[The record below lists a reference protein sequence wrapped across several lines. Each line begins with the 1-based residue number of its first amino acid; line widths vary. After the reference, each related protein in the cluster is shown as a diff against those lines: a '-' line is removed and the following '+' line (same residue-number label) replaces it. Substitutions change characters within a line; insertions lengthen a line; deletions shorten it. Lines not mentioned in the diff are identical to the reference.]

1 MIGWRITVYRHSPE
15 NYLLSLTRTS
25 VLADWK
31 VGSRGT
37 VWLDQLVENGEA
49 QLVKTGGYPN
59 LYTALAGSIVPLF
72 LGEAPPA
79 EDDVPCRMPREITI
93 KHAEL
98 ALCQANEVLT
108 ITAWD
113 QS

>member
-1 MIGWRITVYRHSPE
+1 MIGWRITIYRQPPDNCPS
-15 NYLLSLTRTS
+15 NLTRTS

-31 VGSRGT
+31 VGSRGII
-37 VWLDQLVENGEA
+37 WLDQLVEHGEA

-72 LGEAPPA
+72 LGEVPPG
-79 EDDVPCRMPREITI
+79 EDDVPWRMPREITI
-93 KHAEL
+93 KRAEL

-108 ITAWD
+108 ITVWD

>member
-1 MIGWRITVYRHSPE
+1 MIGWGITIYRQPPE
-15 NYLLSLTRTS
+15 DYPLRLNRTS
-25 VLADWK
+25 VLANWK

-37 VWLDQLVENGEA
+37 IWLDQLVEHGEA
-49 QLVKTGGYPN
+49 QLLKAGGYPN

-72 LGEAPPA
+72 LGEVPPA
-79 EDDVPCRMPREITI
+79 EDDVPWRMPREITI
-93 KHAEL
+93 KLAEL
-98 ALCQANEVLT
+98 ELCQANEVLT